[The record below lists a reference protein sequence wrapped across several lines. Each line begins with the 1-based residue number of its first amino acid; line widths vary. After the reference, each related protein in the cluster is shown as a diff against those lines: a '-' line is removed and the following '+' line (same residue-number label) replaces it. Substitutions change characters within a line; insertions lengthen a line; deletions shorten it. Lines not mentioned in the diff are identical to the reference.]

1 MQLEIKGLT
10 KRFGSFTANDC
21 IDLIIEPGEIHCLLG
36 ENGAGKST
44 LMNMLY
50 GLLDPDEGEVLIDGK
65 PREVVCAGLDGLVPG
80 DYVLL
85 HADAAI
91 ERLTADEAREALAFL
106 AAMEALLDDPGA
118 VDDLLA
124 FGPTATSARG

>member
-1 MQLEIKGLT
+1 MAWPT
-10 KRFGSFTANDC
+10 
-21 IDLIIEPGEIHCLLG
+21 
-36 ENGAGKST
+36 
-44 LMNMLY
+44 
-50 GLLDPDEGEVLIDGK
+50 GLLYSAVAMMITGRAGAVLPAGATAEDPMCVTIPREVVRVWADRAEVLIDGK
-65 PREVVCAGLDGLVPG
+65 PREVVCAGLDGLAPG

-124 FGPTATSARG
+124 FGPSATSARG